1 MDHLFKIDMKGLER
15 SSRISRSVSKLRTKK
30 PVLFQ
35 INHDKESISQTPLKM
50 MEKRDGR
57 EQHQGESEGRGH
69 TASETFLR

>member
-35 INHDKESISQTPLKM
+35 INPDKESISQTPLKM
-50 MEKRDGR
+50 MEKKN
-57 EQHQGESEGRGH
+57 EKQ
-69 TASETFLR
+69 